1 MKAFWKAKLISLIN
15 EASDFESLK
24 AGLLETLTGEKGP
37 GEASSQ
43 GKVAAPTAP
52 TTGLTRK
59 DFVKIPPPV
68 KAKAGTQRKAGKD
81 SVPVSKLGK
90 GAVAEKISNKAG
102 TLPVPAK
109 CSQKTGANPASMTA
123 NDPSGSRGQSTP
135 MDSTDSSQPGPSGM
149 ATDDVA
155 SGCPEES
162 NSGVDND
169 SDEESF
175 EVYQDRKR
183 RRTMKKGSSAPN
195 NEPQRP
201 VKVRPLVLEG
211 LSKTE
216 VDNPLEIRKLLK
228 EADTDVVKTLK
239 TKRGKILVFAGSD
252 EAKTRLQKMTLRSGV
267 SLRQTKDPTSRDN
280 NFVIILGVNPTI
292 DDKDISNELQRS
304 CKRIVSAKQ
313 RGAATWKVKLQCN
326 SKEEK
331 RSLLSSGISI
341 GLTRFKVTDYTTKQ
355 GVLQCYKCQGFSHIS
370 ASCTNETK
378 CQKCGQ
384 EHSSK
389 DCESN
394 ELKCAN
400 CGGDH
405 MASSFDCPR
414 YAQEEVK
421 KDTTAVTYAS
431 MVKKGGDQTD
441 CLRLAC
447 SMARTMHTIVNH
459 RLKMS
464 INTSDICK
472 DIAQNVAF
480 FYKVNVRPE
489 HVLAVAFASKMT
501 QGSQV
506 AN

>member
-1 MKAFWKAKLISLIN
+1 MKAFWKAKLIALIN
-15 EASDFESLK
+15 EASDLESLK
-24 AGLLETLTGEKGP
+24 AGLLDTLTGEKGP
-37 GEASSQ
+37 REASSQ
-43 GKVAAPTAP
+43 GSAAQAAP
-52 TTGLTRK
+52 TTGPTRK
-59 DFVKIPPPV
+59 DFVKNPLPS
-68 KAKAGTQRKAGKD
+68 KANAGAQLKAGK
-81 SVPVSKLGK
+81 VHPVSLAKLGK
-90 GAVAEKISNKAG
+90 GAVGGKTSTKAS
-102 TLPVPAK
+102 TLPVLAK
-109 CSQKTGANPASMTA
+109 GNQKTGASPASMMA
-123 NDPSGSRGQSTP
+123 KDPSGSRGQSIP
-135 MDSTDSSQPGPSGM
+135 MDSMDSSQPGPSGM

-155 SGCPEES
+155 FGYPES
-162 NSGVDND
+162 KKND
-169 SDEESF
+169 SEEESF
-175 EVYQDRKR
+175 EVYQDKKR
-183 RRTMKKGSSAPN
+183 RRTMKKGSSAPS

-252 EAKTRLQKMTLRSGV
+252 EAKARLQKMTLRSGV

-292 DDKDISNELQRS
+292 DDKNISDELQRP

-313 RGAATWKVKLQCN
+313 KGAATWKVKLQCN

-331 RSLLSSGISI
+331 RSLLSSGILI

-370 ASCTNETK
+370 ASCTNEIK

-489 HVLAVAFASKMT
+489 HVLAVAFASKLT
-501 QGSQV
+501 QESQV
-506 AN
+506 TN